1 MNNRTSITVAITGA
15 SGSCYGIRL
24 IEVLCINNFRV
35 NLICSENGI
44 AVTEFETG
52 FKPEEIL
59 RKKLGK
65 RFEKN
70 LKIYDN
76 KNLFSG
82 IASGSYLNSSEINNL
97 GMIIIPCSMGTLGRI
112 AHGISSDLI
121 SRAADVYLKEKK
133 KLILVPRETPLSIIH
148 LENMQILCKAGA
160 HIVPAMPAF
169 YHKPQDISELIDF
182 VVGKILDTLEI
193 KLKKELFIRWEDSQK
208 DSKRK

>member
-1 MNNRTSITVAITGA
+1 MNEKSSITVAITGA

-24 IEVLCINNFRV
+24 IEVLCINNFKV

-44 AVTEFETG
+44 AVTKFETS
-52 FKPEEIL
+52 FEPREIL
-59 RKKLGK
+59 KKKLGK
-65 RFEKN
+65 KFEEN
-70 LKIYDN
+70 LKVYDN
-76 KNLFSG
+76 KDLFSG

-97 GMIIIPCSMGTLGRI
+97 GMVVVPCSMGTLGRI

-169 YHKPQDISELIDF
+169 YHRPQDIGEIIDF
-182 VVGKILDTLEI
+182 VVGKVIDSLDI
-193 KLKKELFIRWEDSQK
+193 KLKENLFNRWK
-208 DSKRK
+208 DS